1 MCVCVRVCVFA
12 LHKEGTQGLRRL
24 QRVLGVGEGEREG
37 GREVGVKETDIE
49 RARKKKERERKKGV
63 QIDRKKR

>member
-1 MCVCVRVCVFA
+1 MCYPLAVFD
-12 LHKEGTQGLRRL
+12 R
-24 QRVLGVGEGEREG
+24 VGEGEREG